1 MIYSQGGLTLP
12 EIPAY
17 GHVPR
22 SVALDAFRAAAV
34 ILQRESQVAEA
45 AAAYLTGGLLRA
57 GSVVLRESAARFKD
71 SAVPHEEPQWVPNGL
86 TVLSKLGMRFAKQ
99 RAEFE
104 SYAMALRWL
113 AGFRVYDDG
122 VNFENI
128 SGYRD
133 TPKPWRRS
141 LLYGEMRQDP
151 EPMTH
156 MGELLLSENDIA
168 LLNGL
173 YDRPDC
179 TATNRTDWVLAAYPH
194 RVAIGGKWSL
204 TSLRRA
210 IGHVHSA
217 WIVTKGSGTLTQYTL
232 SARGCTIVEREV
244 PVNIR
249 GYGRYY
255 GMRPFR
261 RRHRA

>member
-1 MIYSQGGLTLP
+1 MINSQGGITLP
-12 EIPAY
+12 ELPAY
-17 GHVPR
+17 GHIRKDV
-22 SVALDAFRAAAV
+22 VLKAFCAAAV

-86 TVLSKLGMRFAKQ
+86 TVLSKLGMRFGKH

-113 AGFRVYDDG
+113 AGFRVYDDS
-122 VNFENI
+122 VNRENI

-133 TPKPWRRS
+133 TPKPWRRALS
-141 LLYGEMRQDP
+141 HGGTRRDP

-173 YDRPDC
+173 YDRPNC
-179 TATNRTDWVLAAYPH
+179 TATSRTDWVRAAYPH
-194 RVAIGGKWSL
+194 RVAIGGRWSL
-204 TSLRRA
+204 ASLRRA
-210 IGHVHSA
+210 TGRVHSA
-217 WIVTKGSGTLTQYTL
+217 WVVTKGSGALTQYTL

-244 PVNIR
+244 PVSIR
-249 GYGRYY
+249 GHGRYY
-255 GMRPFR
+255 GMRLFHGRYAP
-261 RRHRA
+261 